1 MIRRSWNSGLK
12 KRIAIVVLLTI
23 LVVPL
28 MLSNV
33 TTNPTNTPPETCLA
47 VRGYGIIE
55 GQVQVKNF
63 MGDYVAM
70 GWVEVTATSLDGE
83 FIAVDQT
90 DGQGSYSLFVPAGE
104 SYNVSIYAPYHADPG
119 RFWYDSKLVAVWT
132 GIATGNFYINE
143 SEHLIPEFSDYA
155 ISFVI
160 TIAFLMSIFMI
171 RRVKKQESAL
181 TYPTGNIQF

>member
-1 MIRRSWNSGLK
+1 MIKRSWNSSLK
-12 KRIAIVVLLTI
+12 RRIAIVVLLAI

-33 TTNPTNTPPETCLA
+33 TTNPTNSPPETCLA
-47 VRGYGIIE
+47 VRGYGKIA

-83 FIAVDQT
+83 FIAVNQT
-90 DGQGSYSLFVPAGE
+90 DGQGRYSLFVPAGE
-104 SYNVSIYAPYHADPG
+104 AYNVSIYAPYHADPG

-171 RRVKKQESAL
+171 RRMKKRENAFA
-181 TYPTGNIQF
+181 YPTSNIQI